1 MNPAACSLARARQW
15 RAPRVGVLSLA
26 AVLLI
31 VPLRTLA
38 QAAQPIIGRVEGP
51 DFVIDSPADPVNVPI
66 SADSNAKLLASG
78 NRVMVRSGQARIALE
93 GGGEI
98 AICGAARFQV
108 IRSGTALTVVLEYGV
123 LDLRLDATRSVSV
136 YTPLIVATPV
146 VIGGEAT
153 DTSVGLGQDGKMCL
167 RAKSGAVRIEQQL
180 SGQELLIPQTGE
192 ISLSEGQVVS
202 LSPSSAEC
210 TCKLDESKLH
220 GAKLP
225 RLYQTLGTLGSP
237 HVSAAAESKPA
248 QPSAAATETTPS
260 QAQAPTPLPA
270 QAQPTQTPPATDE
283 PIYKVL
289 MPPLSFDP
297 NAPALSPDPAPDQ
310 IVLLRS
316 VHVQGETV
324 YQDVV
329 LPRKKHAS
337 GAESVDAKADAA
349 APPRGFFGKI
359 GRFFHRVFNSSST

>member
-1 MNPAACSLARARQW
+1 
-15 RAPRVGVLSLA
+15 LSLA
-26 AVLLI
+26 AILLI
-31 VPLRTLA
+31 VPVRTSA

-51 DFVIDSPADPVNVPI
+51 DFVIDSPADPLNVPI
-66 SADSNAKLLASG
+66 SADSNARLLASG
-78 NRVMVRSGQARIALE
+78 NRVIVRSGQARVALE
-93 GGGEI
+93 GGGDI
-98 AICGAARFQV
+98 TICGASRFQV
-108 IRSGTALTVVLEYGV
+108 IRSGSALTVVLEYGV
-123 LDLRLDATRSVSV
+123 LDLRLDAARSVSV

-192 ISLSEGQVVS
+192 ISLSEGQIVS

-220 GAKLP
+220 AAKLR

-237 HVSAAAESKPA
+237 NVSAAAESKPT
-248 QPSAAATETTPS
+248 QPSAAASENTSS
-260 QAQAPTPLPA
+260 QASAPLPL
-270 QAQPTQTPPATDE
+270 QAQSARTPPVTDE
-283 PIYKVL
+283 PIYEVL

-316 VHVQGETV
+316 VHVQAETV

-329 LPRKKHAS
+329 LPRKKHA
-337 GAESVDAKADAA
+337 GNVESVDAKADAA

>member
-1 MNPAACSLARARQW
+1 
-15 RAPRVGVLSLA
+15 LSLA
-26 AVLLI
+26 AILLI
-31 VPLRTLA
+31 VPLRTSA
-38 QAAQPIIGRVEGP
+38 QTAQPIIGRVEGP
-51 DFVIDSPADPVNVPI
+51 DFVIDSPVDPVNVPI

-78 NRVMVRSGQARIALE
+78 NRVIVRSGQARITLE

-98 AICGAARFQV
+98 AICGTARFQV
-108 IRSGTALTVVLEYGV
+108 IRSGGALTVVLEYGV
-123 LDLRLDATRSVSV
+123 LDLRLDAARSVSV

-192 ISLSEGQVVS
+192 ISLSEGQIVS

-220 GAKLP
+220 PAKPP
-225 RLYQTLGTLGSP
+225 RLYQTLGTLGSS
-237 HVSAAAESKPA
+237 HVSAAAESKPE
-248 QPSAAATETTPS
+248 QPPAAASEKTSS
-260 QAQAPTPLPA
+260 QAQAPAPLPV
-270 QAQPTQTPPATDE
+270 QAQTPPATDE
-283 PIYKVL
+283 PIYQVL

-297 NAPALSPDPAPDQ
+297 NAPALSPDPSPDQ

-329 LPRKKHAS
+329 LPRKKHAN
-337 GAESVDAKADAA
+337 GAESVDAKADPA